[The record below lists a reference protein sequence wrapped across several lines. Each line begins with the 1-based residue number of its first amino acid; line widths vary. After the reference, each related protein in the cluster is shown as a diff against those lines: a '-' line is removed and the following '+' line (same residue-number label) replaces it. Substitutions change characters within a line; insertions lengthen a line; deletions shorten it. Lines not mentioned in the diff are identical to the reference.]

1 MRVGQPKLFERVKR
15 SLVVTPTYLQCQVNL
30 GAEDYGLKELR
41 IFKSEKV
48 QQPSFYC
55 DAFLYA

>member
-1 MRVGQPKLFERVKR
+1 MEFPFRDFWSMLIVKFGNF
-15 SLVVTPTYLQCQVNL
+15 TYLQWQVNL
-30 GAEDYGLKELR
+30 GAEDYGLKEWR